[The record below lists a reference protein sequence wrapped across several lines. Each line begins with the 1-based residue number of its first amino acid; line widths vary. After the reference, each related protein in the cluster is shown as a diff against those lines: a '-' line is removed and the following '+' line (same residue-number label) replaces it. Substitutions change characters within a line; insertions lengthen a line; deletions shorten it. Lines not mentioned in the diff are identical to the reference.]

1 MSLAPYSYRPAT
13 PPEVATVDRRGSS
26 SHSRNISNTSCY
38 SNDTSPESIVGH
50 LITPNRSPVLR
61 QHGPTLLPKIRTQDS
76 LAESSAGGPKRNHRR
91 ALSTTRNPPAFTPYS
106 TSRPP
111 VQRSVTEPVECTNL
125 ISPISNSS
133 FYGSRANSV
142 SLDSPTMLTI
152 PHNRR
157 PSASHSR
164 GGSTSSIDE
173 SMLSRYGYP
182 TYRQLPVYV
191 SQAHTQ
197 TPSPTIYAPTIYAPS
212 QPPIHV
218 IEASPYLE
226 GSDFNFPMDLTYDSR
241 PSSMT
246 PEPSNPQPM
255 ANGSLLTY
263 LSSHGILILEPLP
276 SSYSRA
282 WGQRC
287 LAQTRLWR
295 LN

>member
-13 PPEVATVDRRGSS
+13 PPEVAAVARRDNI
-26 SHSRNISNTSCY
+26 SHSRNISNSSCY
-38 SNDTSPESIVGH
+38 SNDTSPESVVGH

-91 ALSTTRNPPAFTPYS
+91 ALSTTRNPPAFAPYS

-142 SLDSPTMLTI
+142 SLDSPTMLTVQ
-152 PHNRR
+152 HNRR

-197 TPSPTIYAPTIYAPS
+197 TPSPTIYAPTIYPPS

-226 GSDFNFPMDLTYDSR
+226 GS
-241 PSSMT
+241 
-246 PEPSNPQPM
+246 
-255 ANGSLLTY
+255 
-263 LSSHGILILEPLP
+263 
-276 SSYSRA
+276 
-282 WGQRC
+282 
-287 LAQTRLWR
+287 
-295 LN
+295 